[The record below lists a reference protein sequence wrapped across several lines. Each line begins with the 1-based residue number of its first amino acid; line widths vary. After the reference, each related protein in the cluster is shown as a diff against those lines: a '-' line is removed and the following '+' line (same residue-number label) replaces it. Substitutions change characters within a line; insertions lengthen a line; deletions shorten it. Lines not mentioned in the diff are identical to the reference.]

1 MYRSKDLRE
10 QAVRYRKAGHSAV
23 ETAEA
28 FGTSDDTIY
37 RWEKQFDDTGDLS
50 TKKRSVRHSKIAPD
64 ELRKYVEENPDKMQT
79 EIAEH
84 FSVTPAAIC
93 KRLKQLRITRK
104 KNNGLQGAGRKKG
117 SRVP

>member
-10 QAVRYRKAGHSAV
+10 QAGRYRKAGHSAV

-50 TKKRSVRHSKIAPD
+50 TKKRSVRHS
-64 ELRKYVEENPDKMQT
+64 
-79 EIAEH
+79 
-84 FSVTPAAIC
+84 
-93 KRLKQLRITRK
+93 
-104 KNNGLQGAGRKKG
+104 
-117 SRVP
+117 